1 MNENDA
7 PASATEPV
15 AESLE
20 LLRERNAQLERRL
33 AEMAEAVEARVIRAE
48 LKAEA
53 VRAGMVDLDGLKLI
67 DPSEVRL
74 SPAGEVE
81 GAAALMNRL
90 RRSKPW
96 LFGTASTSSAAPAP
110 PATPP
115 RAKRAAEM
123 TDAEYRAAKAELL
136 RRR

>member
-67 DPSEVRL
+67 DP
-74 SPAGEVE
+74 
-81 GAAALMNRL
+81 
-90 RRSKPW
+90 
-96 LFGTASTSSAAPAP
+96 
-110 PATPP
+110 
-115 RAKRAAEM
+115 
-123 TDAEYRAAKAELL
+123 
-136 RRR
+136 

>member
-7 PASATEPV
+7 PASATDQV

-20 LLRERNAQLERRL
+20 LLRERNALLERRL
-33 AEMAEAVEARVIRAE
+33 AEMAEAVDARVIRAE

-67 DPSEVRL
+67 DPAEVRL

-81 GAAALMNRL
+81 GAGALMNRL

-96 LFGTASTSSAAPAP
+96 LFGAASTSSAAPAP

>member
-7 PASATEPV
+7 PASATDQV

-20 LLRERNAQLERRL
+20 LLRERNALLERRL
-33 AEMAEAVEARVIRAE
+33 AEMAEAVDARVIRAE

-67 DPSEVRL
+67 DPAEVRL

-81 GAAALMNRL
+81 GAGALMNRL

-96 LFGTASTSSAAPAP
+96 LFGAASTSSAAPAP
-110 PATPP
+110 PAAPP